1 MRWLSLLGAAAA
13 VAFGLWWLAKG
24 RPDRPGSPGRPARS
38 PTLAELS
45 AVVLSL
51 VLLAAAVYA
60 AHWLGIYSIPLVAA
74 AFALPFGLAI
84 RWLLLATRGSR
95 QIRDV
100 DGPPAAGGRWA
111 RLVLPLLVVMV
122 AAIAVLGVVVATLVG
137 RR

>member
-38 PTLAELS
+38 PTLAEFAS
-45 AVVLSL
+45 VVLSL

-60 AHWLGIYSIPLVAA
+60 AHWLGIYSLPLVAA
-74 AFALPFGLAI
+74 AFVPFGLAI

-100 DGPPAAGGRWA
+100 DGSAAAGGRWVG
-111 RLVLPLLVVMV
+111 LVLPLLVVMV
-122 AAIAVLGVVVATLVG
+122 VAIAVLGVVVGTLVG
-137 RR
+137 RH